1 MVLSFKLLLVCL
13 FSVATSLT
21 FFRSG
26 LRSVRRFGTFF
37 ASPKEDGQDFLIL
50 VNNLIQSKDEQLRAK
65 DGELQRALKGKDEQ
79 LRAKDGELL
88 RALKGKD
95 DVIQAKDGELLRALK
110 GKDDVIQAKDG
121 ELLRALKGKDDV
133 IQAKDDVIRAKNDE
147 LHRLIHGANEKLAE
161 TTAELWQIQGKL
173 NLRNAIENFEKRAPL
188 GWKSEAGNSDRE
200 RQWKA
205 LLKANTSDISTKIL
219 NDTREM
225 TDADIARWVR
235 AAQEL
240 YKTLSASIHLSNENM
255 VIIDASR
262 LRPDPLTLARCIV
275 AATPLP
281 ARLLGETDGAAGDED
296 RGDGG
301 GMDVAKGAL

>member
-79 LRAKDGELL
+79 LR
-88 RALKGKD
+88 
-95 DVIQAKDGELLRALK
+95 AKDGELLRALK

-240 YKTLSASIHLSNENM
+240 YKSLSASIHLSNENV

>member
-1 MVLSFKLLLVCL
+1 
-13 FSVATSLT
+13 
-21 FFRSG
+21 
-26 LRSVRRFGTFF
+26 
-37 ASPKEDGQDFLIL
+37 

-65 DGELQRALKGKDEQ
+65 DGELQRALKGKD
-79 LRAKDGELL
+79 
-88 RALKGKD
+88 
-95 DVIQAKDGELLRALK
+95 
-110 GKDDVIQAKDG
+110 
-121 ELLRALKGKDDV
+121 DV

-147 LHRLIHGANEKLAE
+147 LNRVVKGNEDELHRLIHMNKQLLHGANEKLAE

-240 YKTLSASIHLSNENM
+240 YKTLSASIHISNENE

-281 ARLLGETDGAAGDED
+281 ARLMGETDGAAGDED
-296 RGDGG
+296 RSDGG

>member
-1 MVLSFKLLLVCL
+1 MVLSFKMLLVCL
-13 FSVATSLT
+13 FAVATSLT
-21 FFRSG
+21 MRSG

-37 ASPKEDGQDFLIL
+37 ASPKEDGKQDFLI
-50 VNNLIQSKDEQLRAK
+50 NSLIQSKDEQLRAK
-65 DGELQRALKGKDEQ
+65 DGEL
-79 LRAKDGELL
+79 L
-88 RALKGKD
+88 RAL
-95 DVIQAKDGELLRALK
+95 Q
-110 GKDDVIQAKDG
+110 
-121 ELLRALKGKDDV
+121 GKDDV

-147 LHRLIHGANEKLAE
+147 LHRLIHVNKQLLDGANEKLAE

-240 YKTLSASIHLSNENM
+240 YKTLFASIHLSNENV

-281 ARLLGETDGAAGDED
+281 ARLMGETDGAAGDED

-301 GMDVAKGAL
+301 GIDVAKGAL